1 MKGSVLRKPLPVFV
15 LSLAAVVP
23 IVSHAQE
30 FKPMIKA
37 GFDFGGD
44 TLVNVTFTNG
54 ETDSI
59 KANDG
64 FYFGVGVSILATSEI
79 EAELSLS
86 YKFES
91 ITAENGDVDF
101 TRMPLDALVFYRFP
115 SPSIRV
121 GGGLTYHL
129 NPKLSGSGIA
139 GGLNATFDDALGFVL
154 QADYVFPKLFL
165 VGVRYTQLEYEAS
178 NGAKAKS
185 NGAGLTFSMRF

>member
-1 MKGSVLRKPLPVFV
+1 MKGSLLRKSLPALA
-15 LSLAAVVP
+15 LSLAAAVP
-23 IVSHAQE
+23 IVSQAQE
-30 FKPMIKA
+30 FKPMLKA

-44 TLVNVTFTNG
+44 TLVSVTFTNG
-54 ETDSI
+54 ETDSL
-59 KANDG
+59 KAHEG
-64 FYFGVGVSILATSEI
+64 FYIGGGLSILATSEI

-86 YKFES
+86 YKFDS
-91 ITAENGDVDF
+91 ISASNGEVEF
-101 TRMPLDALVFYRFP
+101 SRLPLDALVFYRFP

-129 NPKLSGSGIA
+129 NPKLSGSGVA
-139 GGLNATFDDALGFVL
+139 GGLNASFDDALGFVL

-185 NGAGLTFSMRF
+185 NGAGLTFSVRF